1 MYKILPILLFT
12 LLLTQ
17 VEKDKKSLYLID
29 DPKVIAFKMF
39 LSDMKDTSYVP
50 ADYNSYIDYLKKV
63 KENEI
68 NIKVNGLLDG
78 EMFFVKT
85 NFEIIDTAY
94 CNEKSQCIPNQ
105 FSNIIVDT
113 LNIVDISTFPASIK
127 LVGDECR
134 YDFSEYGSR
143 SCDTAWE
150 EYGLRCSVL
159 ESNYAWDCYG
169 CNCPGDKNFNSYS
182 YGQKIEDIPNCLHD
196 CPGFEK
202 ISENSQRAEV
212 CIWYE
217 TSWLE
222 NECIN
227 ECKEDPE
234 FISDMMGELTEMCNC
249 PSQSWDEDDNCIY
262 STLNLD
268 RSFLKKSERDCTSCE
283 NSFEIYGSN
292 CCDSAWDEYNI
303 TCNELESEY
312 HWDCSGCECPGDTS
326 WGKGTCDA
334 GYIDDCSGDGDC
346 CPESWI
352 GDGFNDCSHQ
362 PYGCDLSCYNNDYG
376 DCHFLIPKIEEDYS
390 KQGISIDLIY
400 NEVVNKFPT
409 PKFNSVNSHIE
420 YGVITGKYNVN
431 VFHEKGV
438 HLVSYKN
445 FVIDLIKSTDPSLFT
460 CNDCISFISAN
471 MDSLRGINIKIK
483 SAIALSRNDI
493 YDNSWAVIIGIDKYQ
508 FSDPLHYAVKDA
520 EAVRN
525 MLINK
530 FDYPEENIR
539 YLTDEEATLSNI
551 KLNLGEVATSAGEN
565 DRILVFYSGHGQTLI
580 GTDNSEKGYIIPYEG
595 KQDNPYAT
603 GIAMDEILT
612 TSQISKSKHMLF
624 LMDACYSGLMTEHV
638 KGLQPQEEG
647 YLTKVANEQARQ
659 IITAGGNEPA
669 IEGGRW
675 NHSVF
680 TKNLLSGLDDWD
692 ADTDSDGYI
701 TADELGTYLR
711 KQVTEDSNNQQTPQK
726 GRFMNSGTG
735 EFVFFSD
742 VTVTLPSNN
751 LYEEDEIISGCMDE
765 NANNYNPNATK
776 PDRSCQ
782 YGQLVTSIEFG
793 EIKKMNK
800 VMGTDM
806 KSRLEAIIPGGKT
819 GKKFVEGY
827 FEVPVIINNNSNIA
841 GVQFEIEGGVIL
853 EASGGIV
860 EENGFMTSHTESMVL
875 SFSLKEG
882 GVFPKGGNQVLIKLQ
897 IEPKDRDI
905 CIRNI
910 VLASIDGEQMQ
921 STSFDC
927 FKP

>member
-1 MYKILPILLFT
+1 MYKILIIFLFAFLIADESIMYFTTQGWERSDRLKLVESDIEKMINPFIDEMNNLLN
-12 LLLTQ
+12 
-17 VEKDKKSLYLID
+17 
-29 DPKVIAFKMF
+29 PNMF
-39 LSDMKDTSYVP
+39 L
-50 ADYNSYIDYLKKV
+50 
-63 KENEI
+63 
-68 NIKVNGLLDG
+68 IKIR
-78 EMFFVKT
+78 FK
-85 NFEIIDTAY
+85 IIDTKKIENISLDSLMSTFKRIENSYFEKGGFTDNHVFIFYKLTDSGDY
-94 CNEKSQCIPNQ
+94 CEFRTTEFIIEVNVDHSIVLDNQ
-105 FSNIIVDT
+105 IQDMVWGTAEIKLGVDREQFPDI
-113 LNIVDISTFPASIK
+113 LRFNSVDIS
-127 LVGDECR
+127 
-134 YDFSEYGSR
+134 
-143 SCDTAWE
+143 
-150 EYGLRCSVL
+150 
-159 ESNYAWDCYG
+159 
-169 CNCPGDKNFNSYS
+169 
-182 YGQKIEDIPNCLHD
+182 
-196 CPGFEK
+196 
-202 ISENSQRAEV
+202 
-212 CIWYE
+212 
-217 TSWLE
+217 
-222 NECIN
+222 
-227 ECKEDPE
+227 
-234 FISDMMGELTEMCNC
+234 
-249 PSQSWDEDDNCIY
+249 
-262 STLNLD
+262 
-268 RSFLKKSERDCTSCE
+268 
-283 NSFEIYGSN
+283 
-292 CCDSAWDEYNI
+292 
-303 TCNELESEY
+303 
-312 HWDCSGCECPGDTS
+312 
-326 WGKGTCDA
+326 
-334 GYIDDCSGDGDC
+334 
-346 CPESWI
+346 
-352 GDGFNDCSHQ
+352 
-362 PYGCDLSCYNNDYG
+362 
-376 DCHFLIPKIEEDYS
+376 
-390 KQGISIDLIY
+390 
-400 NEVVNKFPT
+400 
-409 PKFNSVNSHIE
+409 
-420 YGVITGKYNVN
+420 
-431 VFHEKGV
+431 
-438 HLVSYKN
+438 
-445 FVIDLIKSTDPSLFT
+445 
-460 CNDCISFISAN
+460 
-471 MDSLRGINIKIK
+471 KIK
-483 SAIALSRNDI
+483 NNHKTKIINRDDI

-508 FSDPLHYAVKDA
+508 YSDPLQYAVKDA

-525 MLINK
+525 MLIDK

-539 YLTDEEATLSNI
+539 YLIDEEATLSNI

-565 DRILVFYSGHGQTLI
+565 DRVLVFYSGHGQTLI

-638 KGLQPQEEG
+638 KGLKPQEEG

-711 KQVTEDSNNQQTPQK
+711 KSVTEDSNNQQTPQK

-800 VMGTDM
+800 VMGNDM

-819 GKKFVEGY
+819 GEKFVEGY

-910 VLASIDGEQMQ
+910 VLASIDGDQMQ

>member
-1 MYKILPILLFT
+1 
-12 LLLTQ
+12 
-17 VEKDKKSLYLID
+17 
-29 DPKVIAFKMF
+29 
-39 LSDMKDTSYVP
+39 
-50 ADYNSYIDYLKKV
+50 
-63 KENEI
+63 
-68 NIKVNGLLDG
+68 
-78 EMFFVKT
+78 
-85 NFEIIDTAY
+85 
-94 CNEKSQCIPNQ
+94 
-105 FSNIIVDT
+105 
-113 LNIVDISTFPASIK
+113 
-127 LVGDECR
+127 
-134 YDFSEYGSR
+134 
-143 SCDTAWE
+143 
-150 EYGLRCSVL
+150 
-159 ESNYAWDCYG
+159 
-169 CNCPGDKNFNSYS
+169 
-182 YGQKIEDIPNCLHD
+182 
-196 CPGFEK
+196 
-202 ISENSQRAEV
+202 
-212 CIWYE
+212 
-217 TSWLE
+217 
-222 NECIN
+222 
-227 ECKEDPE
+227 
-234 FISDMMGELTEMCNC
+234 
-249 PSQSWDEDDNCIY
+249 
-262 STLNLD
+262 
-268 RSFLKKSERDCTSCE
+268 
-283 NSFEIYGSN
+283 
-292 CCDSAWDEYNI
+292 
-303 TCNELESEY
+303 
-312 HWDCSGCECPGDTS
+312 
-326 WGKGTCDA
+326 
-334 GYIDDCSGDGDC
+334 
-346 CPESWI
+346 
-352 GDGFNDCSHQ
+352 
-362 PYGCDLSCYNNDYG
+362 
-376 DCHFLIPKIEEDYS
+376 
-390 KQGISIDLIY
+390 
-400 NEVVNKFPT
+400 
-409 PKFNSVNSHIE
+409 
-420 YGVITGKYNVN
+420 
-431 VFHEKGV
+431 
-438 HLVSYKN
+438 
-445 FVIDLIKSTDPSLFT
+445 
-460 CNDCISFISAN
+460 
-471 MDSLRGINIKIK
+471 
-483 SAIALSRNDI
+483 
-493 YDNSWAVIIGIDKYQ
+493 
-508 FSDPLHYAVKDA
+508 
-520 EAVRN
+520 
-525 MLINK
+525 
-530 FDYPEENIR
+530 
-539 YLTDEEATLSNI
+539 
-551 KLNLGEVATSAGEN
+551 
-565 DRILVFYSGHGQTLI
+565 
-580 GTDNSEKGYIIPYEG
+580 
-595 KQDNPYAT
+595 
-603 GIAMDEILT
+603 
-612 TSQISKSKHMLF
+612 MLF

-765 NANNYNPNATK
+765 NANNYNPNATN

-819 GKKFVEGY
+819 GEKFVEGY